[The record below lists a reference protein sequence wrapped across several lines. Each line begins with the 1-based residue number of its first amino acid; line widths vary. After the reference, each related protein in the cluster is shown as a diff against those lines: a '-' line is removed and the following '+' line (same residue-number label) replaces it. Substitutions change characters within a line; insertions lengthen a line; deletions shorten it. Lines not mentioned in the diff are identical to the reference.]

1 MDLLI
6 NRLVKKNGFFELT
19 FDDFGNLKDTIS
31 PENYHLQ
38 SLMTKLKFNNEPKD
52 TITIPNIGVLDVPE
66 QIFKD
71 EIIFRGQANSEWT
84 LTPSLFR
91 SKKLH
96 HFPNPVD
103 IVQEEYRNILEFQRL
118 CDQAGVQI
126 PGDSFNKRESQLKV
140 VNNFSL
146 NHRDDFWH
154 IDFVETAAFAQ
165 HFGLE
170 TSLLDWSRN
179 ILTACYFAC
188 TSAMREFNELR
199 NTSGYFS
206 IWVLNNKSLD
216 PNHVKVIEPPKSIN
230 NHISHQNGLL
240 TIAKI
245 TPEIAN
251 FADYNTSSHPVAKDF
266 SLESVLSH
274 FKKPHLLLKINTPIS
289 FADDLFNYCNAF
301 NFNACNLFRG
311 AHGAVQHL
319 RDLQT
324 LEAFM
329 NHGRY

>member
-1 MDLLI
+1 MDYLI
-6 NRLVKKNGFFELT
+6 NRLIKKNGFFELT
-19 FDDFGNLKDTIS
+19 FENFGDFRDTIS
-31 PENYHLQ
+31 PENHHLQ
-38 SLMTKLKFNNEPKD
+38 KLMTKLKCNNEPKE
-52 TITIPNIGVLDVPE
+52 TMTIPNIGVVEVPE
-66 QIFKD
+66 QMVKD
-71 EIIFRGQANSEWT
+71 EIIFRGQADSQWT

-91 SKKLH
+91 TKKLH
-96 HFPNPVD
+96 HLSNPVD
-103 IVQEEYRNILEFQRL
+103 IVQKEYNNILEFQRL

-126 PGDSFNKRESQLKV
+126 PGDSFNKRESQLCV
-140 VNNFSL
+140 IDNFSL
-146 NHRDDFWH
+146 NHMQDFWH

-188 TSAMREFNELR
+188 TSTMREFNKSR
-199 NTSGYFS
+199 NKSNYFS
-206 IWVLNNKSLD
+206 IWVLNSKSLD
-216 PNHVKVIEPPKSIN
+216 PSHVKVIEPPKSIN

-251 FADYNTSSHPVAKDF
+251 FSDFNTSPHTLAKDF
-266 SLESVLSH
+266 SLESILSH
-274 FKKPHLLLKINTPIS
+274 FNKSHLLLKINVPIV

-311 AHGAVQHL
+311 AYGAVKHL
-319 RDLQT
+319 KDIQT
-324 LEAFM
+324 LETFM
-329 NHGRY
+329 SNH